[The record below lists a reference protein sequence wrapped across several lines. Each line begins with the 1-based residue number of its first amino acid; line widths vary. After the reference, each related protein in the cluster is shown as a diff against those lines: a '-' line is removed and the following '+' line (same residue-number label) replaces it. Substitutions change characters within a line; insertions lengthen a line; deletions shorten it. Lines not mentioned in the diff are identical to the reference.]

1 MKRLI
6 VLLSIVGMA
15 IGLASCQKA
24 PFITMTGP
32 RSYTFAREGGSQSF
46 SFSANR
52 DWTVSSSES
61 WCSVSPS
68 SGTANEGSITVTI
81 SVGENTT
88 YDQRTCTLTI
98 KVEDLTEFISVS
110 QDAGFGL
117 IVSPTK
123 YNISKEEQI
132 INIEVQRNVNYVVH
146 IDDAC
151 ASWIKSIE
159 TKGLTSETVSFSISE
174 NKSADSREGKI
185 SFMQAGGTLS
195 QVVVIEQAQ
204 CDYLYIST
212 TEYEVSREAQNLNIE
227 VQSNVD
233 YEVVPSVDWIRIS
246 ETKGMNRASH
256 VLNIEENTEP
266 VFREGS
272 VNVKMKGGDLAQT
285 ITIRQRPLPRIT
297 SSAAKEIGVLSFMM
311 NGVLEVESSSST
323 RRVMGFLYGVGLNSL
338 ESLRTSGTDA
348 VAQRMKDDG
357 SFCYS
362 LYSLKPNTT
371 YYYVAY
377 INIFNGIY
385 PDILYGEVL
394 SFTTSSKRDSDFG
407 EAVDM
412 GLSVKW
418 RSCNIGSSKPEEYGN
433 YYAWGETDTK
443 YDFTGQTYKWITGTH
458 LSDYR
463 FIKYCTSSNY
473 GTVDNLTILTSE
485 DDVASVLL
493 GGKWRMPTSDEWKEL
508 CDESNCSWTWTVQ
521 DGVNGYIV
529 TSKKTNNSI
538 FLPASGH
545 WQNSNNPVETETL
558 GYYWSSSLVVTNNR
572 SAIGV
577 SFDSSNINKSRPCSR
592 YGAGLTI
599 RPVSE

>member
-6 VLLSIVGMA
+6 VLLSLVGMA
-15 IGLASCQKA
+15 MGLASCQKA

-32 RSYTFAREGGSQSF
+32 RSYTFAQEGGSQSF

-52 DWTVSSSES
+52 DWTVSSSEP

-98 KVEDLTEFISVS
+98 KVEDLTESISIS

-123 YNISKEEQI
+123 YTISKEEQI

-185 SFMQAGGTLS
+185 SFMQAGGILS
-195 QVVVIEQAQ
+195 QVVLIEQAQ
-204 CDYLYIST
+204 CDYLNIST
-212 TEYEVSREAQNLNIE
+212 TEYEISRESQTLSIE
-227 VQSNVD
+227 VKSNIDFEVD
-233 YEVVPSVDWIRIS
+233 SSVGWIQVS
-246 ETKGMNRASH
+246 ETKGMERASI
-256 VLNIEENTEP
+256 VLSIEENTEP
-266 VFREGS
+266 VFREGT
-272 VNVKMKGGDLAQT
+272 VNVKKKGEDLAQT

-297 SSAAKEIGVLSFMM
+297 SLVAKEIGVSSYMM
-311 NGVLEVESSSST
+311 NGILEVELPST
-323 RRVMGFLYGVGLNSL
+323 TRPVIGFYYGAGLNSL
-338 ESLRTSGTDA
+338 ESLRTSGTYA
-348 VAQRMKDDG
+348 VSQRMKDDG

-371 YYYVAY
+371 YYYVANVSLY
-377 INIFNGIY
+377 G
-385 PDILYGEVL
+385 DSLYGEIL
-394 SFTTSSKRDSDFG
+394 SFTTSSKTDSDFG
-407 EAVDM
+407 ETVDM

-433 YYAWGETDTK
+433 YYAWGETETK
-443 YDFTGQTYKWITGTH
+443 YDFTGQKYKWMTGTH
-458 LSDYR
+458 LSNYR
-463 FIKYCTSSNY
+463 LIKYCTSSNY
-473 GTVDNLTILTSE
+473 GIVDNLTILTSE

-493 GGKWRMPTSDEWKEL
+493 GGKWRMPTSNEWKEL
-508 CDESNCSWTWTVQ
+508 CDESNCSWSWTARNGV
-521 DGVNGYIV
+521 DGFIV

-538 FLPASGH
+538 FFPASGH
-545 WQNSNNPVETETL
+545 WQNSNNPIETETS
-558 GYYWSSSLVVTNNR
+558 GYYWSSSLYVSSPR
-572 SAIGV
+572 AAEGV
-577 SFDSSNINKSRPCSR
+577 SFDSTNVKSGAFSR
-592 YGAGLTI
+592 YGEGLTI